1 MTTVRLLLLANA
13 LLLVAIAAA
22 PPPTLALR
30 HDHNADA
37 PRTIR
42 AGSWNVYYHALDD
55 ALGSAAIIETIDA
68 ADAAAPFDFFAVVEA
83 QGDTPAGNWSAWSQR
98 SAMLTRLASVTYQS
112 EYEVLALMFEPSR
125 WQLNY
130 STTGA
135 FEAGR
140 PFLLAQFLGTGAEKP
155 IWVAAVHLNHYFL
168 TPPNQP
174 RSVDT
179 VIPGAVLA
187 SAFAKAAAATGAD
200 IAKGSVIMFGD
211 WNEFEV
217 RLHTPIAARVLTE
230 PCQRTRV
237 YPPFPKVLDPNRRS
251 PHCSTRSTITPSDIS
266 QWADFPEPYKTDAQH
281 RMAPLWTDYF
291 GGRMSDAVKPRT
303 VSCCTKWAAKDRATR
318 QEWTFEYDHIF
329 FSDDLS
335 VAGGSNAPPFLPYSY
350 PGVSGA
356 CGDAS
361 CTGQDPPGNVT
372 ATAQGSWHRA
382 VHATFASTASTASDR
397 SLGSAG
403 GVLGKGPLVAMQA
416 VRKVGKCGSPT
427 DFSCVQVQNIS
438 VPVPSFDEIL
448 IKTAG
453 TGINPDE
460 LTLLRYPVLHYTLG
474 IDVAGTVA
482 AVGAG
487 VKRFKVGDRVWA
499 IGTRGAMAEYAI
511 RPAPISGL
519 LPAGIDLVAAST
531 LPTVAMTSFGALRS
545 AGAPWRRARNLTILI
560 TAGTGGTGYTAVQL
574 AKAMGAQHIVTAA
587 SGPGIAFAKALGA
600 TTVVDYHVSSV
611 YDAVADGSVDVVI
624 SNHKSNTTAG
634 RAMGKL
640 TTKGGVYVTLDG
652 DTVAAADVPNGVTQV
667 AYDLFDPSEAVR
679 CQQYLDAL
687 GAMLENGTLIA
698 HVEKTFGFDEAG
710 SALAMEGQGHV
721 LSKVAVVPLA

>member
-1 MTTVRLLLLANA
+1 MYAVLLRLLAASLLF
-13 LLLVAIAAA
+13 VAVAA
-22 PPPTLALR
+22 
-30 HDHNADA
+30 A

-68 ADAAAPFDFFAVVEA
+68 ADAVAPFDFFGVVEA

-98 SAMLTRLASVTYQS
+98 SAMLTRLASVTFQS
-112 EYEVLALMFEPSR
+112 EYEVLALNYSPDR

-135 FEAGR
+135 FEPGR
-140 PFLLAQFLGTGAEKP
+140 PFLLAQFLSTGVEKP

-211 WNEFEV
+211 WNEFE
-217 RLHTPIAARVLTE
+217 
-230 PCQRTRV
+230 
-237 YPPFPKVLDPNRRS
+237 
-251 PHCSTRSTITPSDIS
+251 
-266 QWADFPEPYKTDAQH
+266 WADFPEPYKTDAQH
-281 RMAPLWTDYF
+281 RMAPLWTGYF
-291 GGRMSDAVKPRT
+291 GGRMADAVQPRT

-350 PGVSGA
+350 PGVGAA

-397 SLGSAG
+397 PLGSVSR
-403 GVLGKGPLVAMQA
+403 GVLGKGPLVAMRA
-416 VRKVGKCGSPT
+416 VQKVGKCGSPT

-460 LTLLRYPVLHYTLG
+460 LTLLRYPGLHYTLG

-511 RPAPISGL
+511 RPAPISGI

-531 LPTVAMTSFGALRS
+531 LPTVAMTSFGALRT
-545 AGAPWRRARNLTILI
+545 AGAPWSSARNLTVLI

-587 SGPGIAFAKALGA
+587 SGPGIAFVKALGA

-652 DTVAAADVPNGVTQV
+652 DTVPAADIPDGVTQV

-687 GAMLENGTLIA
+687 GAMLENGTLVA

-710 SALAMEGQGHV
+710 SALAMESQGHV